1 MCLGEKLC
9 VQFDFLKTNL
19 GIGGNFSRPH
29 VKIVTIWSR
38 LLLRIGRSRVIGW
51 REHVEWLDGIEKD
64 SGDTNIYI

>member
-1 MCLGEKLC
+1 MSMCLGEKLC

-19 GIGGNFSRPH
+19 GIGGNISRPH

-64 SGDTNIYI
+64 